1 MTYKIYTATT
11 QFIEINVVPRYEND
25 QSNPSI
31 GKFIFSYAVQ
41 IINHGP
47 VPVRLLWRHWYI
59 YDTLTDMR
67 EVAGEGVIGRQPI
80 IDSGDSFEYTSWCP
94 INSAIG
100 KMRGTYTMERMTD
113 RATFEV
119 EIPEFLLHSDYVMN

>member
-80 IDSGDSFEYTSWCP
+80 IDPGDSFEYTSWCP